1 MRLAQEEV
9 EKRKAQLDSC
19 PLNVFEHLSDLK
31 SFFVEVCKKLNHHQK
46 IICTFIICPENWIFI
61 LSPIMLQGI
70 SDKVPLV
77 KAGVPKNQSHSFI
90 TQGSPDTMVRL
101 GSCYNHD

>member
-1 MRLAQEEV
+1 
-9 EKRKAQLDSC
+9 
-19 PLNVFEHLSDLK
+19 
-31 SFFVEVCKKLNHHQK
+31 
-46 IICTFIICPENWIFI
+46 
-61 LSPIMLQGI
+61 MLQGI

-101 GSCYNHD
+101 GSCYNHDCDERDMKALFDIWMHCLQVTVSQNCLIGTHGWLPYNKNISNYFTFIKDPTVSNTK